1 MVKASIK
8 VCIRTRPTQY
18 STDKIQV
25 DLDHKTVQV
34 ISGENDDD
42 SNNKQ
47 NVLKF
52 KFDDVFHN
60 CNQSELYDHR
70 ARGTVVG
77 VVDGING
84 AILTYGQTGSGKTW
98 TMLGDT
104 SNYELR
110 GLAPRSINQIF
121 KEIAS
126 HIEYEYK
133 VSCSYMEI
141 YNDRIFDLLD
151 DLSNPTQ
158 SPEFVITDD
167 KEGRGVFV
175 RNLNEIEVSSER
187 EALNLL
193 FGGELA
199 RTTAAHRLNKRS
211 NRSHSIFTIYIQK
224 RQRSGSQ
231 EKIIHSKLHLVDLAG
246 SERIKKTMDDIDGV
260 TMGDE
265 VQ

>member
-42 SNNKQ
+42 NNNKQ

-84 AILTYGQTGSGKTW
+84 AILTYGQTGSGKIIA
-98 TMLGDT
+98 LIYQT
-104 SNYELR
+104 SIHR
-110 GLAPRSINQIF
+110 
-121 KEIAS
+121 
-126 HIEYEYK
+126 
-133 VSCSYMEI
+133 
-141 YNDRIFDLLD
+141 YNI
-151 DLSNPTQ
+151 
-158 SPEFVITDD
+158 
-167 KEGRGVFV
+167 
-175 RNLNEIEVSSER
+175 
-187 EALNLL
+187 
-193 FGGELA
+193 
-199 RTTAAHRLNKRS
+199 H
-211 NRSHSIFTIYIQK
+211 HSI
-224 RQRSGSQ
+224 
-231 EKIIHSKLHLVDLAG
+231 
-246 SERIKKTMDDIDGV
+246 
-260 TMGDE
+260 
-265 VQ
+265 